1 LQTALGTST
10 TQAQAIQIAYN
21 SSQQELEELQAA
33 TLEACQ
39 GIEEGEAQDGSSMV
53 SRLHALGRH
62 VTQRMHRALHLGV
75 QKALGMVVSHY
86 RINLRAIS
94 TGYIVPVGI
103 DDKVEMNHVD
113 TLAAPTANILAE
125 DFMEFVFP
133 YAPLAGCPEA

>member
-1 LQTALGTST
+1 LQTTLGTST

-39 GIEEGEAQDGSSMV
+39 GIEEGEAQDGSSMA
-53 SRLHALGRH
+53 SCLHALGGH
-62 VTQRMHRALHLGV
+62 VTQRMRRALHPGV

-86 RINLRAIS
+86 RINLRVIS
-94 TGYIVPVGI
+94 TGYIVPVGV
-103 DDKVEMNHVD
+103 DDKVEMNRVD
-113 TLAAPTANILAE
+113 TLAAPTANILTE